1 MDKSYTR
8 VSRCLAAVLGVAAL
22 VALDQLTKHLVLEN
36 LKGKPPIVIIENVF
50 QLEYLENRGAAFGL
64 FQDQRFFFFLSVF
77 VISVIAVVFY
87 LRVPLT
93 RRF

>member
-22 VALDQLTKHLVLEN
+22 VALDQFTKHLVLEN

-50 QLEYLENRGAAFGL
+50 QLEYL
-64 FQDQRFFFFLSVF
+64 
-77 VISVIAVVFY
+77 
-87 LRVPLT
+87 
-93 RRF
+93 